1 MTLDEFKR
9 KHQADT
15 IVYAEDLSPLMEI
28 SPDRIREYAR
38 IGDFP
43 IKSIQIG
50 SRTKFYKDH
59 VIQYFENREGTK
71 EPRATINLNF
81 TGETLEEVA
90 EKMKQFL
97 QMCRIA

>member
-28 SPDRIREYAR
+28 SPDKIRAYAKA
-38 IGDFP
+38 GQFP

-59 VIQYFENREGTK
+59 VIQYFENRESPK
-71 EPRATINLNF
+71 EPKTTVNLNF
-81 TGETLEEVA
+81 SGDTLEEVV
-90 EKMKQFL
+90 EKMQQFL